1 MFICCSSYSIYNG
14 ECILLHF
21 FKSIWCLQIDLPCE
35 HPLLLSM
42 RSGSNEQPML
52 PSTHTLVAPLAPRHF
67 PVSQASCSTFP
78 LPPSSSIGWHHLS
91 CCACCS
97 GLLLLPIEGH
107 WSQQPARHFPR
118 CIPHT
123 WQAPG
128 LAKAASSAWWQ
139 LGPES
144 IAFLPSPALSLQ
156 PASSFPVCFLPEPRV
171 WGAVP
176 GGSHFW
182 PPPAHLGSILWMGAG
197 RSGGSLSK
205 GEGNP
210 LNELE
215 TPTLCCQTHLF
226 TGV

>member
-1 MFICCSSYSIYNG
+1 
-14 ECILLHF
+14 
-21 FKSIWCLQIDLPCE
+21 
-35 HPLLLSM
+35 M

-156 PASSFPVCFLPEPRV
+156 PASFPSLLPPRAPCVRCSARGLPFLVPTSPPGIHLVVGSRTFRWKPEQR
-171 WGAVP
+171 
-176 GGSHFW
+176 
-182 PPPAHLGSILWMGAG
+182 
-197 RSGGSLSK
+197 
-205 GEGNP
+205 
-210 LNELE
+210 
-215 TPTLCCQTHLF
+215 
-226 TGV
+226 